1 MKIKTIVLAV
11 LLSLG
16 MPLAAKAQSKDTKT
30 YDVSCNA
37 QCNLLKGSV
46 GDRLKITQ
54 NNNIPIIA
62 DSYDRA
68 QIRERR
74 GNTSLTKRIY
84 AGGTLGV
91 FFVSELDGIEIIEE
105 DLDIDAID
113 PDTGFGGSLYAGYRL
128 SHILGADIEGYIFG
142 GGAEPEDSNF
152 SSAGLFIN
160 PRFFLPLGSNS
171 LKAPYAFASPGVG
184 IVGIGFG
191 DEIDDIA
198 DEPDSSFAF
207 QIKAGAGLPLSESF
221 DIIGQIRY
229 VNALGIY
236 EEEDGDDGNFSTVG
250 LEVGLN
256 LKI

>member
-1 MKIKTIVLAV
+1 MKTKTIVLAI

-16 MPLAAKAQSKDTKT
+16 IPLAAKAEGKETTD
-30 YDVSCNA
+30 YRVSCDA
-37 QCNLLKGSV
+37 QC
-46 GDRLKITQ
+46 DRFNVSQ
-54 NNNIPIIA
+54 NNIFPTVA
-62 DSYDRA
+62 DSYDRESA
-68 QIRERR
+68 QERR
-74 GNTSLTKRIY
+74 SYRGNQSLTKRIY

-113 PDTGFGGSLYAGYRL
+113 PDTGFGGSLYAGYRF
-128 SHILGADIEGYIFG
+128 SHILGADLEGYIFG

-171 LKAPYAFASPGVG
+171 LKAPYVFASPGVG

-191 DEIDDIA
+191 DEIDDITE
-198 DEPDSSFAF
+198 DPDSSFAF
-207 QIKAGAGLPLSESF
+207 QIKAGGGLPLSESF
-221 DIIGQIRY
+221 DLIAQIRY

-236 EEEDGDDGNFSTVG
+236 EEEDGDDGDLSTVG
-250 LEVGLN
+250 LEVGFN
-256 LKI
+256 FKI

>member
-1 MKIKTIVLAV
+1 MYMKIKTFVLAV

-16 MPLAAKAQSKDTKT
+16 IPFAAKAQSKSPD
-30 YDVSCNA
+30 YQVSCQD
-37 QCNLLKGSV
+37 QCDSLNVSQDNTSV
-46 GDRLKITQ
+46 Q
-54 NNNIPIIA
+54 IA
-62 DSYDRA
+62 DSYEQG
-68 QIRERR
+68 QIPRRERYSS
-74 GNTSLTKRIY
+74 GNQSLTKRIY

-91 FFVSELDGIEIIEE
+91 FFVSELDGIEIIEQ

-113 PDTGFGGSLYAGYRL
+113 PNTGFGGSLYAGYRL

-152 SSAGLFIN
+152 SSAGLFVN

-171 LKAPYAFASPGVG
+171 LKAPYVFASPGVG

-191 DEIDDIA
+191 DEIDDIVE
-198 DEPDSSFAF
+198 EPDSSFAF
-207 QIKAGAGLPLSESF
+207 QLKAGGGLPLSESF

-236 EEEDGDDGNFSTVG
+236 SEEDGDDGNLSTVG

-256 LKI
+256 FKI

>member
-1 MKIKTIVLAV
+1 MKIKSIILAT

-16 MPLAAKAQSKDTKT
+16 LPLAVKAESQDFNSQRI
-30 YDVSCNA
+30 SCDDR
-37 QCNLLKGSV
+37 CNNLNLV
-46 GDRLKITQ
+46 Q
-54 NNNIPIIA
+54 NNTTPTIA
-62 DSYDRA
+62 DSYDLG
-68 QIRERR
+68 QERTRSYR
-74 GNTSLTKRIY
+74 GNESLTKRIY

-113 PDTGFGGSLYAGYRL
+113 PNTGFGGSIYAGYRF
-128 SHILGADIEGYIFG
+128 SHILGADIEGYVFG

-152 SSAGLFIN
+152 SSAGVFLN

-171 LKAPYAFASPGVG
+171 LKAPYVFASPGVG
-184 IVGIGFG
+184 FVGIGFG
-191 DEIDDIA
+191 DEIDDIVE
-198 DEPDSSFAF
+198 EPDSSFAF
-207 QIKAGAGLPLSESF
+207 QLKAGGGLPLSESF

-236 EEEDGDDGNFSTVG
+236 EEENGDDGNLSTVG

-256 LKI
+256 FKI